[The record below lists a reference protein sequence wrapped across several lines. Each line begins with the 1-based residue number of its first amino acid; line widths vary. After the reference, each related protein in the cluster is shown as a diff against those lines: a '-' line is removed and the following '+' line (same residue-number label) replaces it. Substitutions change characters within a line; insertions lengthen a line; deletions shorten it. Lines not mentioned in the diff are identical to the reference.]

1 MKRKSNLCKTTQL
14 IVFYRLEW
22 IMKTNLSG
30 RVRNTS
36 LPENHALLPLFE
48 AVVNSIHSIEEIG
61 NDFSSRYIIVSVIRS
76 KQASLPLEKDTE
88 KRNKT
93 QIIGF
98 KVIDNGTGFNDH
110 NFQSFETLDSD
121 HKIKKGCHG
130 IGRLLW
136 LKAFDNIK
144 IRSIY
149 ETDRGLKGREFL
161 FDAVQGIKAL
171 HEFQDNCIKRET
183 VVELTGL
190 QQKYKNHI
198 PKKLQSI
205 AKALLEHCLWYFAR
219 TGSCPSITIEDDSEK
234 ILLNDLYEQCMHG
247 AIFNEKII
255 IEKYNFSIMHI
266 KFRSLPLE
274 NQALYFCAANR
285 VITKEGLSHNV
296 PGIHAKL
303 QDDIGEFI
311 YSCYV
316 SSPFLDER
324 VRAERI
330 GFDIQENTEG
340 LLEKIEISFDKI
352 RKAVVPSIQKY
363 LDKELKQNIQNSKKI
378 IEKFVAEKAP
388 RYRTVLKHLTENDYI
403 ASPSS
408 SDQSLELLLH
418 KHLTK
423 LEEKALKE
431 GHDIL
436 QAEQNANYEEY
447 LNKVSAYVETVNDL
461 NRSDLIGYLC
471 HRKVILDLLE
481 KALKKSD
488 KGYAKENVIH
498 KLIMPMKC
506 DSNDISMDNCN
517 LWLID
522 EKLVF
527 HDYLAS
533 DISLKEMPI
542 TGSTE
547 DKRPDIC
554 ALNVYD
560 NPIYDNPILIS
571 DEQPMQLAS
580 LFIIEIKRPM
590 RDDAQSGDK
599 TDPIK
604 QVFDYLDK
612 IRIGKVKTFDG
623 RPIKDSLDIP
633 GYCYIICDLTDS
645 IRKCCK
651 NSNLRIT
658 GDNMGYFGY
667 NENYKAYIEV
677 ISFDKL
683 VDNAKK
689 RHRLFF
695 DKMNLPIK

>member
-1 MKRKSNLCKTTQL
+1 
-14 IVFYRLEW
+14 
-22 IMKTNLSG
+22 MKTNLSG
-30 RVRNTS
+30 RVRNTH
-36 LPENHALLPLFE
+36 LPKTHALLPLFE

-61 NDFSSRYIIVSVIRS
+61 SDFSSSYIIISIIRS
-76 KQASLPLEKDTE
+76 EQTLLPLESTE
-88 KRNKT
+88 KLNKT

-98 KVIDNGTGFNDH
+98 KVIDNGTGFNKH

-121 HKIKKGCHG
+121 YKVEKGCHG

-149 ETDRGLKGREFL
+149 ETDKGLKGREFS
-161 FDAVQGIKAL
+161 FNASAGIKAL
-171 HEFQDNCIKRET
+171 NNFQVNCTKRET
-183 VVELTGL
+183 VVELKDL
-190 QQKYKNHI
+190 KKDYKNNI
-198 PKKLQSI
+198 PKTLQSI
-205 AKALLEHCLWYFAR
+205 ANALLEHCLWFFAR
-219 TGSCPSITIEDDSEK
+219 NGGCPFITIEDGSEK
-234 ILLNDLYEQCMHG
+234 ILLSDLYKQCIHE
-247 AIFNEKII
+247 AVSNEE
-255 IEKYNFSIMHI
+255 IEIGDYNFSIMHI
-266 KFRSLPLE
+266 KFRNLPLD
-274 NQALYFCAANR
+274 NHTLSFCAGNR
-285 VITKEGLSHNV
+285 VITEKVLSQNI
-296 PGIHAKL
+296 PGMHAKL
-303 QDDIGEFI
+303 RDDIGEFI

-324 VRAERI
+324 VRSERI
-330 GFDIQENTEG
+330 GFDIEENTEG
-340 LLEKIEISFDKI
+340 LFEEIEISFDM
-352 RKAVVPSIQKY
+352 IQKAIFPKIQKH

-408 SDQSLELLLH
+408 SDQTLEILLH

-436 QAEQNANYEEY
+436 QAEQNENCEEY

-481 KALKKSD
+481 NALKKSD

-533 DISLKEMPI
+533 DISLKAMPI
-542 TGSTE
+542 TGAIE

-554 ALNVYD
+554 V
-560 NPIYDNPILIS
+560 P
-571 DEQPMQLAS
+571 
-580 LFIIEIKRPM
+580 
-590 RDDAQSGDK
+590 
-599 TDPIK
+599 
-604 QVFDYLDK
+604 
-612 IRIGKVKTFDG
+612 
-623 RPIKDSLDIP
+623 
-633 GYCYIICDLTDS
+633 
-645 IRKCCK
+645 
-651 NSNLRIT
+651 
-658 GDNMGYFGY
+658 
-667 NENYKAYIEV
+667 
-677 ISFDKL
+677 
-683 VDNAKK
+683 
-689 RHRLFF
+689 
-695 DKMNLPIK
+695 

>member
-1 MKRKSNLCKTTQL
+1 MR
-14 IVFYRLEW
+14 
-22 IMKTNLSG
+22 TNLSG
-30 RVRNTS
+30 RVKNTS
-36 LPENHALLPLFE
+36 LPKTHALLPLFE
-48 AVVNSIHSIEEIG
+48 AVVNSIHSIEETG
-61 NDFSSRYIIVSVIRS
+61 NDFSSSHITISIIRS
-76 KQASLPLEKDTE
+76 EQALLPLKGTE
-88 KRNKT
+88 KLNKT
-93 QIIGF
+93 EIVGF
-98 KVIDNGTGFNDH
+98 KITDNGTGFNEH

-121 HKIKKGCHG
+121 YKVEKGCHG

-136 LKAFDNIK
+136 LKAFNNIK

-149 ETDRGLKGREFL
+149 KTDEGLKGREFS
-161 FDAVQGIKAL
+161 FDADFGIKAL
-171 HEFQDNCIKRET
+171 REFQDNCTKRET
-183 VVELTGL
+183 VVELKDL
-190 QQKYKNHI
+190 KKDYKNNI

-205 AKALLEHCLWYFAR
+205 ANALLEHCLWFFAR
-219 TGSCPSITIEDDSEK
+219 NGSCPSITIEDGSEK
-234 ILLNDLYEQCMHG
+234 ILLNDLYKQCIHE
-247 AIFNEKII
+247 AVSNEE
-255 IEKYNFSIMHI
+255 IEIGDYNFSIMHI
-266 KFRSLPLE
+266 KFRNLPLD
-274 NQALYFCAANR
+274 NHILFFCAGNR
-285 VITKEGLSHNV
+285 VITEKVLSQNI
-296 PGIHAKL
+296 PGMQAKL
-303 QDDIGEFI
+303 RDDIGEFI

-324 VRAERI
+324 VRSERI
-330 GFDIQENTEG
+330 GFNIQENSTE
-340 LLEKIEISFDKI
+340 LFEKVEISFDM
-352 RKAVVPSIQKY
+352 IQKAIFPKIQKH

-378 IEKFVAEKAP
+378 IEKFVAEKSP
-388 RYRTVLKHLTENDYI
+388 RYRTILKHLTENDYI

-408 SDQSLELLLH
+408 SDQSLELFLH

-436 QAEQNANYEEY
+436 QAEQNENYEEY

-481 KALKKSD
+481 NALKKSD

-533 DISLKEMPI
+533 DISLKAMPI
-542 TGSTE
+542 TGAIE

-560 NPIYDNPILIS
+560 KALLIS
-571 DEQPMQLAS
+571 NEEPMKLAS
-580 LFIIEIKRPM
+580 LSVIEIKRPM
-590 RDDAQSGDK
+590 RDDAQSGTEK
-599 TDPIK
+599 DPIK
-604 QVFDYLDK
+604 QVLDYLEK
-612 IRIGKVKTFDG
+612 IREGDVQTYNG
-623 RPIKDSLDIP
+623 RPIKDSLNIP

-645 IRKCCK
+645 IRECCK
-651 NSNLRIT
+651 HSNLRIT

>member
-1 MKRKSNLCKTTQL
+1 MR
-14 IVFYRLEW
+14 
-22 IMKTNLSG
+22 TNLSG

-36 LPENHALLPLFE
+36 LPESHAFLPLFE
-48 AVVNSIHSIEEIG
+48 AVVNSIHSIEERG
-61 NDFSSRYIIVSVIRS
+61 NDFSSSYITISIIRS
-76 KQASLPLEKDTE
+76 NQALLLLMKDTE
-88 KRNKT
+88 KLNEKE
-93 QIIGF
+93 IVGF

-121 HKIKKGCHG
+121 YKIEKGCHG

-149 ETDRGLKGREFL
+149 ETDRGLKGREFS
-161 FDAVQGIKAL
+161 FDAVEGIKAL
-171 HEFQDNCIKRET
+171 NDFQDNCTKRET
-183 VVELTGL
+183 VVELTDL
-190 QQKYKNHI
+190 KQEYKKRI

-219 TGSCPSITIEDDSEK
+219 TGSCPSIAIEDDAEK

-247 AIFNEKII
+247 AVFNEEIT
-255 IEKYNFSIMHI
+255 IENYNFSIMHI
-266 KFRSLPLE
+266 KFRSLSLE
-274 NQALYFCAANR
+274 KHTLSFCADNR
-285 VITKEGLSHNV
+285 VVTEEALSKKI
-296 PGIHAKL
+296 PGMHLKL
-303 QDDIGEFI
+303 QDNIGEFI

-316 SSPFLDER
+316 SSSFLDER
-324 VRAERI
+324 VRSERI
-330 GFDIQENTEG
+330 GFDIEENISD
-340 LLEKIEISFDKI
+340 LFEKVEISFDKI
-352 RKAVVPSIQKY
+352 RKAVCSRIQKY
-363 LDKELKQNIQNSKKI
+363 LDKELKQNIQNSEKI
-378 IEKFVAEKAP
+378 IEKFVAEKGP
-388 RYRTVLKHLTENDYI
+388 RYRPVLKRLTENSYI
-403 ASPSS
+403 DFPSG
-408 SDQSLELLLH
+408 SDQSLELFLH
-418 KHLTK
+418 KHLIE

-436 QAEQNANYEEY
+436 QVEENTTYEEY
-447 LNKVSAYVETVNDL
+447 LKRVSEYVEMVNDL

-481 KALKKSD
+481 NALKKSD
-488 KGYAKENVIH
+488 EGYAKEEVIH

-506 DSNDISMDNCN
+506 DSNDIFIDNCN

-527 HDYLAS
+527 HNYLAS
-533 DISLKEMPI
+533 DISLKEMSI
-542 TGSTE
+542 TGSIE

-560 NPIYDNPILIS
+560 KPILIS
-571 DEQPMQLAS
+571 DEKPMKLAS

-590 RDDAQSGDK
+590 RDDAQSRDK

-604 QVFDYLDK
+604 QVLSYLNK
-612 IRIGKVKTFDG
+612 IREGKVQASGG
-623 RPIKDSLDIP
+623 RPINNSVNIP
-633 GYCYIICDLTDS
+633 GYCYIICDLTPS
-645 IRKCCK
+645 IRQCCEDRD
-651 NSNLRIT
+651 LRMT

-667 NENYKAYIEV
+667 HKSYEAYIEV

-689 RHRLFF
+689 RHQLFF
-695 DKMNLPIK
+695 SKMNLPVA